1 MCGDTTGLQ
10 AGFPA
15 ILLDGALPD
24 CGRGGVFP
32 LQARPMEG
40 DNCME
45 MALGLC
51 RLGDVW
57 TENLSLPKKVWA
69 GLHVMTSWRE
79 QIS

>member
-1 MCGDTTGLQ
+1 M
-10 AGFPA
+10 
-15 ILLDGALPD
+15 
-24 CGRGGVFP
+24 
-32 LQARPMEG
+32 QARPMEG

-69 GLHVMTSWRE
+69 GLHVMTGWRE